1 MISTNNTPPLKDISL
16 DDKYSLDHTK
26 AYITGIEALVRLPIL
41 QHQRDQ
47 ERGLNTAGFV
57 SGYRGSPLAG
67 VDQAMWKAEKYLEQ
81 RNIKFVPGVN
91 EDLAATAVRGSQEVG
106 LIPGSQFDGVFGMWY
121 GKGPGLDRSMDAI
134 RHANVAGTSKF
145 GGVLAVVGDDHGC
158 KSSTYPFQSEHLFTS
173 LSMPVLAP
181 ANVQEVLD
189 LGIFGWEL
197 SRYCGCWVGLKA
209 ITENMDSAISA
220 EIDPKRISIKI
231 PENFELPADGL
242 NVRLPDTPLAQEE
255 RLNKYKIYAALAFA
269 RENNLN
275 RIVINSS
282 TPTLG
287 IITAGKSYLDV
298 LQAFDDLGIDEALA
312 AKIGIRLYKVGMPWP
327 LEPVTTHEFAKDL
340 DEILVV
346 EEKRSVME
354 DQLTGQLYN
363 WPLDKRPRVVGEY
376 DEHGNDLLTNLAE
389 LTPAMIARV
398 IAARLARY
406 YTSDSI
412 TARVEFINSKEQ
424 TLAKPRII
432 SSRDPMYCSGCPH
445 NSSTVV
451 PEGSIAG
458 GGIGCHYMST
468 FSETRP
474 AHGFTHMGGEGVT
487 WTGMAPF
494 TTTKHIFQNL
504 GDGTYFHS
512 GVLAIRQ
519 SIASK
524 VNITYKILF
533 NDAVAMT
540 GGQPIDG
547 SLSVPQLI
555 QQLKGEGIQRIEL
568 VSNAPHN
575 HRSLADAVVSVSHR
589 DDLNTV
595 QLSLRETTGTSIL
608 IYEQTC
614 ATEMRR
620 RRKRGVIKDVPDR
633 VFINSAVC
641 EGCGDC
647 SVKSNCLSVVPKE
660 TELGRKRQIDQAACN
675 KDYSCTNGFCP
686 SFVTVSGGQL
696 RKNKAADSS
705 VEFPVLPQP
714 LFPNLD
720 RPWNILATGVGG
732 TGVLTVTSVLSMAA
746 HLDGKGVATL
756 NQTGLAQKFGP
767 ITGHLR
773 IAKNQEDIHAVRI
786 PAGDADLLIGCDL
799 IVSAMDDALAKLN
812 VERSYAVINETLS
825 PTAEFVKNPDAVFH
839 DAAMKQSICD
849 ELAEDRVSFLP
860 ATEIA
865 SALLGDTIATNFFML
880 GYAYQKGL
888 VPVGEDA
895 IYKALELNGVQ
906 VAFNQKAFLW
916 GRRAVVDQ
924 REVERIA
931 GIHDKRFTALESLDE
946 LVSYRSDDLVLYQDQ
961 AYADAF
967 AQQVNLVKQA
977 ESLLK
982 GGDKFLLTNAVAKA
996 LYKVMAYKDEY
1007 EVARLFTN
1015 GKFQQELQD
1024 KFEGGYRLSFHLAP
1038 PLFSKTDPSAG
1049 HLRKVKLGAYT
1060 LKLFGLLAPLK
1071 FLRGTRFDIF
1081 SYSAERKCERE
1092 LIDELEQTI
1101 KEVLSG
1107 LNENNIEHAAEIIQL
1122 VQQVRGYG
1130 HVKAANYKQY
1140 KLRLTQQLKRYNNGD
1155 VEIFEIPVMNVA

>member
-1 MISTNNTPPLKDISL
+1 
-16 DDKYSLDHTK
+16 
-26 AYITGIEALVRLPIL
+26 
-41 QHQRDQ
+41 QRDQ

-220 EIDPKRISIKI
+220 EIDPKRINIRI

-242 NVRLPDTPLAQEE
+242 NVRLADSPLAQEE

-275 RIVINSS
+275 RIVINSGA
-282 TPTLG
+282 PKLG

-346 EEKRSVME
+346 EENRSVME

-389 LTPAMIARV
+389 LSPAMIARV

-406 YTSDSI
+406 YTSDTI
-412 TARVEFINSKEQ
+412 NARVEFINSKEQ
-424 TLAKPRII
+424 ALAKPRII

-494 TTTKHIFQNL
+494 TSTKHIFQNL

-540 GGQPIDG
+540 GGQPLDG

-575 HRSLADAVVSVSHR
+575 HRGLADAVVSVSHR
-589 DDLNTV
+589 DNLNTV
-595 QLSLRETTGTSIL
+595 QLLLRETTGTSIL

-647 SVKSNCLSVVPKE
+647 SVKSNCLAVVPKE

-696 RKNKAADSS
+696 RKNKAAD
-705 VEFPVLPQP
+705 
-714 LFPNLD
+714 
-720 RPWNILATGVGG
+720 
-732 TGVLTVTSVLSMAA
+732 
-746 HLDGKGVATL
+746 
-756 NQTGLAQKFGP
+756 
-767 ITGHLR
+767 
-773 IAKNQEDIHAVRI
+773 
-786 PAGDADLLIGCDL
+786 
-799 IVSAMDDALAKLN
+799 
-812 VERSYAVINETLS
+812 
-825 PTAEFVKNPDAVFH
+825 
-839 DAAMKQSICD
+839 
-849 ELAEDRVSFLP
+849 
-860 ATEIA
+860 
-865 SALLGDTIATNFFML
+865 
-880 GYAYQKGL
+880 
-888 VPVGEDA
+888 
-895 IYKALELNGVQ
+895 
-906 VAFNQKAFLW
+906 
-916 GRRAVVDQ
+916 
-924 REVERIA
+924 
-931 GIHDKRFTALESLDE
+931 
-946 LVSYRSDDLVLYQDQ
+946 
-961 AYADAF
+961 
-967 AQQVNLVKQA
+967 
-977 ESLLK
+977 
-982 GGDKFLLTNAVAKA
+982 
-996 LYKVMAYKDEY
+996 
-1007 EVARLFTN
+1007 
-1015 GKFQQELQD
+1015 
-1024 KFEGGYRLSFHLAP
+1024 
-1038 PLFSKTDPSAG
+1038 
-1049 HLRKVKLGAYT
+1049 
-1060 LKLFGLLAPLK
+1060 
-1071 FLRGTRFDIF
+1071 
-1081 SYSAERKCERE
+1081 
-1092 LIDELEQTI
+1092 
-1101 KEVLSG
+1101 
-1107 LNENNIEHAAEIIQL
+1107 
-1122 VQQVRGYG
+1122 
-1130 HVKAANYKQY
+1130 
-1140 KLRLTQQLKRYNNGD
+1140 
-1155 VEIFEIPVMNVA
+1155 